1 MVVHLGFPIKK
12 WIDSYKIFL
21 LLITGF
27 LRSFITLKNKTNN
40 VKKLGINKSDQVEP
54 AKKTS

>member
-1 MVVHLGFPIKK
+1 MHLGFPIKK